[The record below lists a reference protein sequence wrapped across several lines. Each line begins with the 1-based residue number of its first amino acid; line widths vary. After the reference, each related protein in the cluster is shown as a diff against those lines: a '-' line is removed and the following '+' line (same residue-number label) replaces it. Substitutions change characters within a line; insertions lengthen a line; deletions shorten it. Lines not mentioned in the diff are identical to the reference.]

1 MEVTW
6 IELPDFCQPAPISN
20 DQFAIS
26 KVHCTRGTEFLQ
38 GAVDRGHCHA
48 KRFSELSKGNG
59 RLSCILIRQAGC
71 ARPIEQL
78 AEPHPSRHGLALLLV
93 MASRKMA
100 VSISVSRQIANRPT
114 GGD

>member
-38 GAVDRGHCHA
+38 GAVDR
-48 KRFSELSKGNG
+48 
-59 RLSCILIRQAGC
+59 
-71 ARPIEQL
+71 
-78 AEPHPSRHGLALLLV
+78 RH
-93 MASRKMA
+93 
-100 VSISVSRQIANRPT
+100 
-114 GGD
+114 